1 MNHSPPPSLSQTVLD
16 TAGYERL
23 LKKLARTF
31 SLSLRILPPVLRPS
45 LSLAYMLARASDSIA
60 DAATAPAFQRLALL
74 RALPDSFPEKS
85 PDLGLD
91 GDERELVARLPA
103 LMQGL
108 ALLPDS
114 QEIREAW
121 RIILRG
127 QIFDLER
134 FESSEE
140 GQPAKP
146 LEPSELHEYTQ
157 LVAGSVGEFWT
168 RQCFRRI
175 PGYSSRPLEEMLP
188 LANRFGQALQFVNI
202 LRDRRR
208 DADAGRIYIPD
219 ERFYPAMQQ
228 AATLLESGDAYCR
241 ALIPRRLR
249 AACKLPL
256 DLARQTLALVAEHPL
271 GLRVKVPRHK
281 VWITFAKAFLE
292 NPNNPA

>member
-1 MNHSPPPSLSQTVLD
+1 MVVTSRTPSSLSLTILD

-31 SLSLRILPPVLRPS
+31 ALSLRILPASIRPA

-60 DAATAPAFQRLALL
+60 DAATAPTFQRLALL

-85 PDLGLD
+85 PDLGLT
-91 GDERELVARLPA
+91 GDERDLVVRFPDLLKALDAMPA
-103 LMQGL
+103 
-108 ALLPDS
+108 AA
-114 QEIREAW
+114 EIKDAW
-121 RIILRG
+121 RVILRG

-134 FESSEE
+134 FEPSADGEPP
-140 GQPAKP
+140 QPLSP
-146 LEPSELHEYTQ
+146 DELVEYTQ

-168 RQCFRRI
+168 RLSFRHI
-175 PGYSSRPLEEMLP
+175 PDYATKPLDEMLT
-188 LANRFGQALQFVNI
+188 LARTFGHGLQMVNI

-208 DADAGRIYIPD
+208 DADLGRVYIPD
-219 ERFYPAMQQ
+219 ERFYPEMQR
-228 AATLLESGDAYCR
+228 ASGLLEAGAQYASAVKSR
-241 ALIPRRLR
+241 ALR

-281 VWITFAKAFLE
+281 VWIAFAKSFL
-292 NPNNPA
+292 N

>member
-1 MNHSPPPSLSQTVLD
+1 MTSQTPPALALTVLD

-31 SLSLRILPPVLRPS
+31 ALSLRILPTSIRPA

-85 PDLGLD
+85 PDLGLT
-91 GDERELVARLPA
+91 GDERDLVARLPDLLKA
-103 LMQGL
+103 LD
-108 ALLPDS
+108 AIPDAA
-114 QEIREAW
+114 EIKSAW
-121 RIILRG
+121 RVILRG

-134 FESSEE
+134 FEPSADGEPPQPLSPEE
-140 GQPAKP
+140 
-146 LEPSELHEYTQ
+146 LIDYTQ

-168 RQCFRRI
+168 RLSFRHI
-175 PGYSSRPLEEMLP
+175 PDYATKPLDEMLA
-188 LANRFGQALQFVNI
+188 LAKTFGQGLQMVNI

-208 DADAGRIYIPD
+208 DADSGRVYIPD
-219 ERFYPAMQQ
+219 ERFYPEMQR
-228 AATLLESGDAYCR
+228 ASELLEAGQEYASAVKSR
-241 ALIPRRLR
+241 ALR

-271 GLRVKVPRHK
+271 GLRVKVPRYK
-281 VWITFAKAFLE
+281 VWIAFAKSFL
-292 NPNNPA
+292 N

>member
-1 MNHSPPPSLSQTVLD
+1 MAVTSRPPSALSLTILD

-31 SLSLRILPPVLRPS
+31 ALSLRILPASIRPA

-74 RALPDSFPEKS
+74 RALPDFFPEKS
-85 PDLGLD
+85 PDLGLT
-91 GDERELVARLPA
+91 GNERDLVARLPDLLKA
-103 LMQGL
+103 LEAM
-108 ALLPDS
+108 PDAP
-114 QEIREAW
+114 EIKDAW

-134 FESSEE
+134 FDPSADGE
-140 GQPAKP
+140 PPKP
-146 LEPSELHEYTQ
+146 LSPEELVEYTQ

-168 RQCFRRI
+168 RLSFRHI
-175 PGYSSRPLEEMLP
+175 PDYATKPIDEMLP
-188 LANRFGQALQFVNI
+188 LARTFGQGLQMVNI

-208 DADAGRIYIPD
+208 DADSGRVYIPD
-219 ERFYPAMQQ
+219 ERFYPEMQR
-228 AATLLESGDAYCR
+228 ATELLEAGAAYSSAIKPR
-241 ALIPRRLR
+241 ALR

-281 VWITFAKAFLE
+281 VWIAFAKSFLD
-292 NPNNPA
+292 

>member
-1 MNHSPPPSLSQTVLD
+1 MTSRTPSSLSLTILD

-31 SLSLRILPPVLRPS
+31 ALSLRILPASIRPA

-60 DAATAPAFQRLALL
+60 DAATAPTFQRLALL

-85 PDLGLD
+85 PDLGLA
-91 GDERELVARLPA
+91 GDERDLVVRLPDLLKA
-103 LMQGL
+103 LEAMP
-108 ALLPDS
+108 AAA
-114 QEIREAW
+114 EIKDAW
-121 RIILRG
+121 RVILRG

-134 FESSEE
+134 FEPSADGEPP
-140 GQPAKP
+140 QPLSP
-146 LEPSELHEYTQ
+146 DELVEYTQ

-168 RQCFRRI
+168 RLSFRHI
-175 PGYSSRPLEEMLP
+175 PDYATKPLDEMLA
-188 LANRFGQALQFVNI
+188 LAWTFGQGLQMVNI

-208 DADAGRIYIPD
+208 DADLGRVYIPD
-219 ERFYPAMQQ
+219 ERFYPEMQR
-228 AATLLESGDAYCR
+228 ASELLEAGQSYASAVKSR
-241 ALIPRRLR
+241 ALR

-281 VWITFAKAFLE
+281 VWLAFAKSFL
-292 NPNNPA
+292 NSP

>member
-1 MNHSPPPSLSQTVLD
+1 MALTVLD

-31 SLSLRILPPVLRPS
+31 ALSLRILPTSIRPA

-85 PDLGLD
+85 PDLGLT
-91 GDERELVARLPA
+91 GDERALVARLPDLLKA
-103 LMQGL
+103 LEAM
-108 ALLPDS
+108 PDAA
-114 QEIREAW
+114 EIKSAW
-121 RIILRG
+121 RVILRG

-134 FESSEE
+134 FEPSAE
-140 GQPAKP
+140 GEPPKP
-146 LEPSELHEYTQ
+146 LSPEELIEYSQ

-168 RQCFRRI
+168 RLSFRHI
-175 PGYSSRPLEEMLP
+175 PDYATKPLDEMLV
-188 LANRFGQALQFVNI
+188 LAKTFGQGLQMVNI

-208 DADAGRIYIPD
+208 DAEAGRIYIPD
-219 ERFYPAMQQ
+219 ERFYREMQH
-228 AATLLESGDAYCR
+228 ASKLLEAGQEYASSVKSR
-241 ALIPRRLR
+241 ALR
-249 AACKLPL
+249 AACRLPL

-281 VWITFAKAFLE
+281 VWIAFAKSFLD
-292 NPNNPA
+292 